1 MSRLGRPGPQDLNAL
16 CLPPTAPPTDSPA
29 RLGPRTTDFPGWLIG
44 VDWNEGP
51 GYMGISLD
59 GLSHRAALP
68 AVNNSAWR
76 AFPRKPGA
84 RPLLVAGEMQR
95 DMVPLRVSIHHDRA
109 REVARQPRW
118 ALVMEYRVRGGNG
131 CGRGALSSA
140 RLAPSAPPAP
150 KPAGRACNG
159 KASRVHRVEGLA
171 LNQVCLDCC
180 SVPVQM
186 LCGGRRRAQGASLRH
201 VTLRVGGVLVAC

>member
-29 RLGPRTTDFPGWLIG
+29 RLGPRTTDFLGWLIG

-95 DMVPLRVSIHHDRA
+95 DMVPLRVSIHHDSQSSGSGSTATLGSGDGVQGKGRKRLWA
-109 REVARQPRW
+109 RGTEQCQAGSVCSPRPQTC
-118 ALVMEYRVRGGNG
+118 R
-131 CGRGALSSA
+131 
-140 RLAPSAPPAP
+140 
-150 KPAGRACNG
+150 
-159 KASRVHRVEGLA
+159 EGL
-171 LNQVCLDCC
+171 
-180 SVPVQM
+180 
-186 LCGGRRRAQGASLRH
+186 
-201 VTLRVGGVLVAC
+201 